1 MIKFI
6 LVDDN
11 ERHSK
16 LVKKVIISYMMK
28 NKLDFTIDIFND
40 DNKPLRDYI
49 KNRKYDSIYILD
61 IELPS
66 GDGIE
71 VARYIRNVINDWRSP
86 IIFYTSYD
94 NLLYDMYIEKMQI
107 LDFISKA
114 VDIEPPLIE
123 DLDLS
128 FNMLNLSDALRFVYC
143 STEHT
148 IAFNDINYIQRNDRN
163 TLIFSKKNKHEC
175 NMSIKALKAQ
185 LPKDFMITNKGIIVN
200 MRNIE
205 SLDWKTCKVKFKNG
219 TSAYVLSKKHKK
231 EIDKYYEK

>member
-86 IIFYTSYD
+86 IIFYTSHD

-114 VDIEPPLIE
+114 VDIEPPNNTLLQRKSTSIS
-123 DLDLS
+123 LS
-128 FNMLNLSDALRFVYC
+128 FSVPGI
-143 STEHT
+143 T
-148 IAFNDINYIQRNDRN
+148 I
-163 TLIFSKKNKHEC
+163 
-175 NMSIKALKAQ
+175 
-185 LPKDFMITNKGIIVN
+185 
-200 MRNIE
+200 
-205 SLDWKTCKVKFKNG
+205 KVSFWPG
-219 TSAYVLSKKHKK
+219 SACILTTV
-231 EIDKYYEK
+231 